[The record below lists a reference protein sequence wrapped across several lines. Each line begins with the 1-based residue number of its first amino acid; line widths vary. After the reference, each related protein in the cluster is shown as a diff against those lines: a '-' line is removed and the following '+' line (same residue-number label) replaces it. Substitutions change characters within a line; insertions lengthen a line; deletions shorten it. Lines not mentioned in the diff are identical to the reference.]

1 MFFDF
6 FKKGKVK
13 VSQKDSEKENS
24 ILEIDTAISNGDKM
38 EQGIPEAY
46 YGKIANHLD
55 SIIPSEWCEIVM
67 YGEEL
72 GDNATASFFFKTEE
86 GCKYIASGKI
96 PDLYKID
103 KNIYFNLIFELCDIM
118 KQLKAEQVKQGMKEW
133 KTIAFYL
140 NRDYKFKVEY
150 EYEISMDV
158 GCYERNIYWSYNKL
172 GIIPEDDFAREI
184 LNGYLK
190 ENHRETV

>member
-1 MFFDF
+1 MLFDF
-6 FKKGKVK
+6 FKKGKTK
-13 VSQKDSEKENS
+13 VSQKEFEKENS
-24 ILEIDTAISNGDKM
+24 ILDIDTAISNGDKM

-55 SIIPSEWCEIVM
+55 SIIPGEWCEIVM

-72 GDNATASFFFKTEE
+72 GDNATASFFFRTEE
-86 GCKYIASGKI
+86 GGKYIESGKI

-158 GCYERNIYWSYNKL
+158 GSYEREIYWSYNKL
-172 GIIPEDDFAREI
+172 GIIPEGDFARDI
-184 LNGYLK
+184 LNVYLK